1 MPDQATSG
9 ARAGRKAGLAS
20 PDLVG
25 PTWRAAPTRLAI
37 SGSGHAWSRRWLVV
51 IAIVVAG
58 LLAAAAVTLTAPGS
72 GGSASAGFV
81 VSAGRPAA
89 R

>member
-9 ARAGRKAGLAS
+9 VRAGRKAGLAS

-37 SGSGHAWSRRWLVV
+37 SGSGHAWNRRWLIVV
-51 IAIVVAG
+51 AIVVAG
-58 LLAAAAVTLTAPGS
+58 LLAGAAVTLTAPWSGS
-72 GGSASAGFV
+72 SASAGSV
-81 VSAGRPAA
+81 LSVGRPAV